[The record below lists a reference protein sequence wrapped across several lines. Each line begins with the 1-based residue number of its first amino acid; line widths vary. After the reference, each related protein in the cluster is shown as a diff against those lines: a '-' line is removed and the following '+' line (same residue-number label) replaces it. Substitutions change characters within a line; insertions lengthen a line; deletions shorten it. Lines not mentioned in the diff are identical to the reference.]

1 MKILLLN
8 ALFPPNVVGGAERS
22 VEMIA
27 NGLAQRG
34 HDVAA
39 VSATSEPTA
48 HRATVGSVRSWYL
61 PLANIYWPFPFAHAS
76 TARKLLWHAFDSVNP
91 SMVKALGAVLDSEKP
106 DVVHT
111 NNLVGFSAAAWCAAA
126 RRRIPIVHTIRDF
139 YLMCPRST
147 MFRTGK
153 PCERQCT
160 DCRVYAAPRRALSRL
175 PRVLSA
181 VSRYMIDAH
190 VSRGYFP
197 RAAVRQSVLSAV
209 EPMSAA
215 RSRSAIGGELHFGF
229 LGQIKTEKG
238 VAEMLE
244 AFRLVRR
251 AGWRLSVAGRGD
263 AGYMEQLRRI
273 AGEHVSFT
281 GFVKAPDFLASLD
294 FVIVPSNWHEPLA
307 RSVLE
312 AFAAGVPVI
321 ASRRGGSPEIVED
334 GLNGFLFEPTR
345 PAELAAII
353 ERILDDPGIAVR
365 MAAAA
370 SRSVAGRTPDAVA
383 ADFEG
388 LYAAALETAKGMRL

>member
-48 HRATVGSVRSWYL
+48 HRAMVGSVRSWYL
-61 PLANIYWPFPFAHAS
+61 PLANIYWPFPFAYAS

-215 RSRSAIGGELHFGF
+215 RPRSAISGELHFGF

-244 AFRLVRR
+244 AFHLVKR